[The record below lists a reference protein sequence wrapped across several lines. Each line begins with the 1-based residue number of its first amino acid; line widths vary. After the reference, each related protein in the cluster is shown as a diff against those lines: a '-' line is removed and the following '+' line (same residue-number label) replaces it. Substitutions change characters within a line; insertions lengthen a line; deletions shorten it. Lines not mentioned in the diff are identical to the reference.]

1 MFKDLYFADP
11 EYFILVIIIP
21 VVLFFWYRFGK
32 LTQATLKQSSLS
44 LLKFNRSFIARLR
57 PFLYAIRIIVILL
70 LITAISRPQSKSTS
84 KRIKSS
90 RGIDIVM
97 VIDISSSMLSK
108 DLKPD
113 RLTALKNVASNFI
126 DDRPND
132 RIGLVV
138 YAAESYTKTPVTTD
152 KLILK
157 QSLSDINYESLLE
170 DGTAIGMGLSTA
182 VNRLKESTAKSKVII
197 LLTDGVNNSGFI
209 DPRIADEFN
218 VKLLDINEIFE
229 KADVISIHLPLTPTT
244 KNLLNYETFKK
255 MQKQPIII
263 NSSRG
268 SIINEEDLLK
278 AYDEKLIS
286 GFGLDVY
293 ETEPVTKSFLN
304 NIKDNTNCILTPH
317 VAGVTEESNIRV
329 SDFIANS
336 VREFFKL

>member
-1 MFKDLYFADP
+1 MKILITEFMEDKSVEMLKSNFDITVDTNLSVNHNQLKKIISNFDILIVRNKTQVNKEILENATSLKFIGRLGVGLDNIDI
-11 EYFILVIIIP
+11 EYCKNNNIHVQPATGMNAESVAEYVIN
-21 VVLFFWYRFGK
+21 
-32 LTQATLKQSSLS
+32 TSLS
-44 LLKFNRSFIARLR
+44 LLKNVPLMH
-57 PFLYAIRIIVILL
+57 
-70 LITAISRPQSKSTS
+70 QETS
-84 KRIKSS
+84 LGNWPRTSISS
-90 RGIDIVM
+90 RELQGKV
-97 VIDISSSMLSK
+97 
-108 DLKPD
+108 
-113 RLTALKNVASNFI
+113 F
-126 DDRPND
+126 
-132 RIGLVV
+132 GLMGFG
-138 YAAESYTKTPVTTD
+138 
-152 KLILK
+152 LIAK
-157 QSLSDINYESLLE
+157 KV
-170 DGTAIGMGLSTA
+170 ST
-182 VNRLKESTAKSKVII
+182 LAKIFNAQII
-197 LLTDGVNNSGFI
+197 AYDPFI
-209 DPRIADEFN
+209 DPSIADEFN

-293 ETEPVTKSFLN
+293 ETEPVPKSFLN